1 MDGEVN
7 QVLFEHYSNTLR
19 KAVSGHFAD
28 GLDDQLRAN
37 LTRFAAYKAAHAQKT
52 IASFIQAH
60 KENEARACIKQ
71 MDTWLDAEYNTAVAR
86 ARTAKQF
93 AEFLAPDNPFRNL
106 RWLPSR
112 SADPRAAHVKFYNR
126 IWAKGDSFWDTHS
139 PGTEWNCKCDLE
151 ETNEPATDAG
161 DSGLHVPRGLE
172 GNPAKT
178 GEIYTDEASYLRV
191 SNTRKK
197 KIDSYVGK
205 KILRNESLES
215 MKQYQHA
222 ATPYTLGFENGTT
235 IDVIVDSKGVRH
247 FSNDVADS
255 TSYLYNEVLHHF
267 SEHIKRAELVAHE
280 DNTKQDKKPS
290 AIHYYY
296 YRCKVGTTE
305 IYINVEENYV
315 VREDR
320 HFYRFYA
327 LTDKVRE
334 TATWY

>member
-52 IASFIQAH
+52 IASFIQEH

-161 DSGLHVPRGLE
+161 DSELHVPRGLE

-178 GEIYTDEASYLRV
+178 GEIYTDEASYIRGI
-191 SNTRKK
+191 SKNTDGQENVRKSIRDIFRTEK
-197 KIDSYVGK
+197 A
-205 KILRNESLES
+205 NE
-215 MKQYQHA
+215 
-222 ATPYTLGFENGTT
+222 NIT
-235 IDVIVDSKGVRH
+235 IDTSKGRVMLGEVTFIEISKGAKTDKSYYYKMEIAQNIGKYCSKLQLIDDKQEVDLGHNNHKSPFYHLKKLFTH
-247 FSNDVADS
+247 FEVYRLDIKDYSYQIKMGVFRDG
-255 TSYLYNEVLHHF
+255 TKYLYCITEP
-267 SEHIKRAELVAHE
+267 SE
-280 DNTKQDKKPS
+280 
-290 AIHYYY
+290 
-296 YRCKVGTTE
+296 
-305 IYINVEENYV
+305 
-315 VREDR
+315 
-320 HFYRFYA
+320 
-327 LTDKVRE
+327 
-334 TATWY
+334 W